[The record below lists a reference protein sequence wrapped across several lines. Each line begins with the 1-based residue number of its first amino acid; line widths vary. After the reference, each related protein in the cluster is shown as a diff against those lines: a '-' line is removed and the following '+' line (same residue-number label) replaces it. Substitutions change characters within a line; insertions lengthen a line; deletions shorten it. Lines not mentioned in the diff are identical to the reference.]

1 MLIPTLRAKIHRA
14 TITDAN
20 LNYEGSIAISRDLL
34 TASGIN
40 VYERVQVVNLNNGVR
55 FETYVIEGKPGEM
68 CLNGPAARLGLIGDI
83 VIVLAYAYIDPIKE
97 SVTPKLIHV
106 DSNNCPLAH

>member
-14 TITDAN
+14 RVTDAN

-34 TASGIN
+34 NASGIN
-40 VYERVQVVNLNNGVR
+40 VYERVQVVNLNNGER

-68 CLNGPAARLGLIGDI
+68 CLNGPAARLGLTGDI
-83 VIVLAYAYIDPIKE
+83 VIVLAYAYIDPSKE
-97 SVTPKLIHV
+97 SVTPKIIHV
-106 DSNNCPLAH
+106 DSNNRPLSA

>member
-14 TITDAN
+14 TVTDAN

-34 TASGIN
+34 KASGIN
-40 VYERVQVVNLNNGVR
+40 VYERVQVVNLNNGER

-68 CLNGPAARLGLIGDI
+68 CLNGPAARLGLTGDI
-83 VIVLAYAYIDPIKE
+83 VIVLAYAYIDPATESIAPKIIK
-97 SVTPKLIHV
+97 V
-106 DSNNCPLAH
+106 DANNRPLSS